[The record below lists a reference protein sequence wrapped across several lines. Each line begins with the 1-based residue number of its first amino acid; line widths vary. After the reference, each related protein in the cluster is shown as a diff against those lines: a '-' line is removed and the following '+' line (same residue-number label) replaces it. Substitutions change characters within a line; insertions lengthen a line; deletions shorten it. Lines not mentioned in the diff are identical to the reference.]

1 MRPALFLGLDGRA
14 EFRDEPF
21 GDEGVGPEERGHSSI
36 LNSGGHFRKI
46 FAVGDCD
53 SYWILASYLRYDVSI
68 MRNNF
73 TTVSS
78 KGQLVIPAEVR
89 QKLGIKAGT
98 RVAIEIED
106 TRLILEP
113 ITEAYIRSLRG
124 SLKGPDSLVEA
135 REREHR
141 SEK

>member
-1 MRPALFLGLDGRA
+1 M
-14 EFRDEPF
+14 
-21 GDEGVGPEERGHSSI
+21 
-36 LNSGGHFRKI
+36 
-46 FAVGDCD
+46 
-53 SYWILASYLRYDVSI
+53 SYLRYTVSY

-73 TTVSS
+73 TRVSS

-98 RVAIEIED
+98 RVAIEIEN